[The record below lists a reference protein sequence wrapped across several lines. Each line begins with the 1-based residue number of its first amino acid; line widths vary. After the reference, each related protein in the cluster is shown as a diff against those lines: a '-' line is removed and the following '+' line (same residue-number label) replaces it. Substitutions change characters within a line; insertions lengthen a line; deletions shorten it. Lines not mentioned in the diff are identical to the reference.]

1 MDVVTKRVLLCPC
14 HASFLFRFQTS
25 DLNNN
30 KGGEVLMARLLYHDL
45 HTVSRKAYP
54 WLLALCWS
62 SGMIL
67 GCVIS
72 ASAEPVT
79 FSLMRSTVSGPVS
92 IVGLLGVTLFPLLCS
107 AFAVYISRPCL
118 LMAAAFCKAF
128 LFGFI
133 ALAMRTAFGDAGW
146 VYQQLLMFSD
156 ICSLPVMYLFALR
169 HPPER
174 FRLHVGDGIFLLWG
188 IAVAVIDYSLVSP
201 YLAEL

>member
-1 MDVVTKRVLLCPC
+1 MASCVVLVFRYDPGMRD
-14 HASFLFRFQTS
+14 FRFCRTCYIFFDALDRFRS
-25 DLNNN
+25 CVDRRFAGCDSFASPVFRFCGLYFP
-30 KGGEVLMARLLYHDL
+30 AR
-45 HTVSRKAYP
+45 
-54 WLLALCWS
+54 
-62 SGMIL
+62 
-67 GCVIS
+67 S
-72 ASAEPVT
+72 AGAIEKIYGIEM
-79 FSLMRSTVSGPVS
+79 L
-92 IVGLLGVTLFPLLCS
+92 
-107 AFAVYISRPCL
+107 
-118 LMAAAFCKAF
+118 CKAF